1 MDDREKE
8 RLELAARFRPAL
20 RKAVQEAALRPVA
33 DLIGISHTTLRNLIE
48 NEDDVPSPR
57 TVAKVEQWLVDAES
71 QGAADHPPT
80 PAELLIKLYG
90 HKDGLRKIGRV
101 STQDVISAAYS
112 VAMAERF
119 PPEEMLKLDLWRNRV
134 LSQEQRDE

>member
-1 MDDREKE
+1 M
-8 RLELAARFRPAL
+8 L
-20 RKAVQEAALRPVA
+20 RKAVQDAALRPVA

-57 TVAKVEQWLVDAES
+57 TVAKVEQWLVDADT
-71 QGAADHPPT
+71 QVPADRPST
-80 PAELLIKLYG
+80 PADQLIKLYG
-90 HKDGLRKIGRV
+90 HKDGLRKIGKV
-101 STQDVISAAYS
+101 STQEVIAAAYS

-134 LSQEQRDE
+134 LSQEPPDE